1 MLFLNGFQLHSRW
14 VPLIKEL
21 FSALLI
27 REYGE
32 ITLQPLAIA
41 LIKRVLHFLFNLK
54 LYKCRALKTT
64 FTF

>member
-1 MLFLNGFQLHSRW
+1 MKVVPVKPDEKYDKRW
-14 VPLIKEL
+14 SLAIKEL

-54 LYKCRALKTT
+54 LYKCRAL
-64 FTF
+64 